1 MTPNQKMWD
10 VEQNELLKEYVDSAA
25 GFTTTMEEAKEFIE
39 MIFDSDIGFYD
50 DLKMA

>member
-1 MTPNQKMWD
+1 MQQKQKMMD